1 MMVTRRAM
9 ELIVQEGYDQQY
21 GARPLRRAVARLVDD
36 ALADAVLKQVLQR
49 EMIAVLDVDSMDD
62 EKLIVHPFAT
72 REAAIK
78 AFDFSRGGNADE
90 DAGSEEGSTAE
101 GKNNTIVFSSV
112 KLTTLEV

>member
-1 MMVTRRAM
+1 MTPLPDTDGVLVNDGAGGYVDESATRLPTA
-9 ELIVQEGYDQQY
+9 
-21 GARPLRRAVARLVDD
+21 AASAS
-36 ALADAVLKQVLQR
+36 A
-49 EMIAVLDVDSMDD
+49 IAVLDVDSMDD

-90 DAGSEEGSTAE
+90 DAGSEDGSPAE